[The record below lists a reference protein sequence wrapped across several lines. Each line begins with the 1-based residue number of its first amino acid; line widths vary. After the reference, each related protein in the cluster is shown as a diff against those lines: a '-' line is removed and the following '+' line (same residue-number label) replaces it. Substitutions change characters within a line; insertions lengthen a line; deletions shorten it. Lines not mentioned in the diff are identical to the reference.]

1 MWMPTKTNRL
11 VLVKFAGWRNDRGCG
26 FFRVASG
33 TTDAAGDMRL
43 RSVLAAAKP
52 LTDIHF
58 AGACTE
64 HKFIQSQSI
73 SVIFARDRNMEEMVL
88 KQLETSPML
97 ERKRAKYTVE
107 DVRQLCG
114 GISRSTVMREI
125 RRKRLACY
133 RARRTLRFSEEH
145 ITNYLE
151 RVEQGGNERP
161 TKTPGRPTY

>member
-1 MWMPTKTNRL
+1 MSESPL
-11 VLVKFAGWRNDRGCG
+11 VSL
-26 FFRVASG
+26 SG
-33 TTDAAGDMRL
+33 QELKETRDIRRK
-43 RSVLAAAKP
+43 RS
-52 LTDIHF
+52 
-58 AGACTE
+58 
-64 HKFIQSQSI
+64 
-73 SVIFARDRNMEEMVL
+73 MEEKVS
-88 KQLETSPML
+88 KQVDTSPTL

-151 RVEQGGNERP
+151 RVEQGV
-161 TKTPGRPTY
+161 K